1 MPQVELDIFQ
11 EVALI
16 LALAAVVGIV
26 ATRLRQPLI
35 IAYIIVGVLVG
46 PAAFGIVSVT
56 AQIEIFAGLGIAVL
70 LFVVGLKLDLRLI
83 QSVGPVALA
92 TGIGQITITSIA
104 GFAIA
109 MALGFSAIEAGYIA
123 VALTFSSTIVVVKL
137 LSDKRE
143 IDSLHGRIAV
153 GFLIVQDIFVVLVLV
168 LLPAFAAPSELALAD
183 QMLRLGVFAAALV
196 GGIAIFM
203 KWIAEPLLK
212 VLARS
217 QEMLVLFAVMWA
229 VSLGALGDF
238 FGFSKE
244 VGAFLGGVS
253 LASTPY
259 REAIVARLTGL
270 RDFLLLFFFVDL
282 GSKLNIADFGDQL
295 VPALVL
301 SAFVLIGNPLIVVGI
316 MGRMGYRRRTGM
328 FAGLTV
334 AQISEFSLILAAMG
348 VALGHLGTDVLSLIT
363 MVGIMTISISVYM
376 ILGADRLYDYV
387 QRPLKIFERPVPF
400 REIEDSLAEPARV
413 DVIVLGLG
421 RYGGTIVDGLKAK
434 GLTVLGVDFD
444 PQALRGAKAR
454 GIPIQY
460 GDAEDPEFTGSLPLS
475 SADVVVSTVPS
486 LDINK
491 AIVHG
496 LQAARFKGRFVAT
509 AHDESEIELLKAAG
523 AYHVLMPFMD
533 AAEQA
538 VETVASDV
546 CPEVGVARA

>member
-1 MPQVELDIFQ
+1 
-11 EVALI
+11 
-16 LALAAVVGIV
+16 
-26 ATRLRQPLI
+26 
-35 IAYIIVGVLVG
+35 
-46 PAAFGIVSVT
+46 
-56 AQIEIFAGLGIAVL
+56 
-70 LFVVGLKLDLRLI
+70 
-83 QSVGPVALA
+83 
-92 TGIGQITITSIA
+92 
-104 GFAIA
+104 
-109 MALGFSAIEAGYIA
+109 
-123 VALTFSSTIVVVKL
+123 
-137 LSDKRE
+137 
-143 IDSLHGRIAV
+143 
-153 GFLIVQDIFVVLVLV
+153 
-168 LLPAFAAPSELALAD
+168 
-183 QMLRLGVFAAALV
+183 
-196 GGIAIFM
+196 
-203 KWIAEPLLK
+203 
-212 VLARS
+212 
-217 QEMLVLFAVMWA
+217 
-229 VSLGALGDF
+229 
-238 FGFSKE
+238 
-244 VGAFLGGVS
+244 
-253 LASTPY
+253 
-259 REAIVARLTGL
+259 
-270 RDFLLLFFFVDL
+270 
-282 GSKLNIADFGDQL
+282 
-295 VPALVL
+295 
-301 SAFVLIGNPLIVVGI
+301 
-316 MGRMGYRRRTGM
+316 MGYRRRTGM

>member
-1 MPQVELDIFQ
+1 MTLDIFQ
-11 EVALI
+11 EVALV
-16 LALAAVVGIV
+16 LALAAAAGAV

-46 PAAFGIVSVT
+46 PAVFGIVTVS
-56 AQIEIFAGLGIAVL
+56 APIELFAGLGIAVL

-83 QSVGPVALA
+83 RSVGPAALA
-92 TGIGQITITSIA
+92 TGVGQIIITSIA
-104 GFAIA
+104 GFAIS

-153 GFLIVQDIFVVLVLV
+153 GLIIVQNIFVVLVLAF
-168 LLPAFAAPSELALAD
+168 LPVFASPAELALAD
-183 QMLRLGVFAAALV
+183 QVLRLGVSAVAFVA
-196 GGIAIFM
+196 GIAIFM
-203 KWIAEPLLK
+203 KWIAVPLLK
-212 VLARS
+212 VLSHS

-229 VSLGALGDF
+229 VALGALGDL

-244 VGAFLGGVS
+244 LGAFLGGVS
-253 LASTPY
+253 LAATPY
-259 REAIVARLTGL
+259 REAIVARLTGI
-270 RDFLLLFFFVDL
+270 RDFLLFFFFIDL
-282 GSKLNIADFGDQL
+282 GFKLNLADLGEQL
-295 VPALVL
+295 VPALIL

-316 MGRMGYRRRTGM
+316 MGSMGYRRRTGL

-334 AQISEFSLILAAMG
+334 AQISELSLILVAMG
-348 VALGHLGTDVLSLIT
+348 VALGHLGVDILSLIT
-363 MVGIMTISISVYM
+363 MVGIITISISVYM

-387 QRPLKIFERPVPF
+387 QKPMKIFERKVPY
-400 REIEDSLAEPARV
+400 REIEESLSEPARV

-421 RYGGTIVDGLKAK
+421 RYGGTIADGLMAK

-444 PQALRGAKAR
+444 PQALKAAKAR
-454 GIPIQY
+454 GIPIHY
-460 GDAEDPEFTGSLPLS
+460 GDADDPEFTSSLPLS
-475 SADVVVSTVPS
+475 SADVVVSTLAS
-486 LDINK
+486 LYINK
-491 AIVHG
+491 VIVHG
-496 LQAARFKGRFVAT
+496 LQSARFKGRFVAT
-509 AHDESEIELLKAAG
+509 AHDESEIEPLKAAG

-546 CPEVGVARA
+546 HPEVGVARA